1 MNDWPQGRTGKVIRI
16 AGPVVGAI
24 GLEDVRLYD
33 VVRVGEL
40 GLIGEVIRL
49 HGDLTTIQV
58 YEDTSGLK
66 AGEPVINTGAPLVAE
81 LGPGLLG
88 RVYDGLQRP
97 LVDLAEATGNFLERG
112 VAASPLPLEKRWTFT
127 PRVKVGQRIG
137 PGGGLGVVPESRTV
151 ELRMLVPPDVCGRVV
166 TAHAGE
172 FTVPEPVV
180 VLELDGNGQSGRR
193 KTTLA
198 H

>member
-1 MNDWPQGRTGKVIRI
+1 MRDQPKRDESMNDWPQGRTGKVIRI

-81 LGPGLLG
+81 LGPRLPR

-97 LVDLAEATGNFLERG
+97 LRSE
-112 VAASPLPLEKRWTFT
+112 
-127 PRVKVGQRIG
+127 
-137 PGGGLGVVPESRTV
+137 
-151 ELRMLVPPDVCGRVV
+151 
-166 TAHAGE
+166 
-172 FTVPEPVV
+172 
-180 VLELDGNGQSGRR
+180 
-193 KTTLA
+193 
-198 H
+198 